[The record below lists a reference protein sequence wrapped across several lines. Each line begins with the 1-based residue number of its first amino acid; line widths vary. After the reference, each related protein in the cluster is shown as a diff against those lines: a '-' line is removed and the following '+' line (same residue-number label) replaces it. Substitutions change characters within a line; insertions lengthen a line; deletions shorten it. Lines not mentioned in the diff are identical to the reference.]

1 MFFLSKMSVR
11 IGSTDRVHRESIGR
25 IFIGQNSRCLP
36 TGGMYHIPFILP
48 ESVTIYPSWHLLL
61 SACNSSH
68 QMCINNCAS
77 QLEKSS
83 LTSKYFLRAV
93 FNYCLLICCSLASE
107 YSFKA
112 LFLYMNLSALSFFC
126 VTNLRYIYPYTFNP
140 FYRSLIIIT

>member
-36 TGGMYHIPFILP
+36 TGGTYHIPFILQ
-48 ESVTIYPSWHLLL
+48 ESVSIYPSWHLLH

-77 QLEKSS
+77 QLVKSS
-83 LTSKYFLRAV
+83 LTLKYFLRAV
-93 FNYCLLICCSLASE
+93 FNYCLLIRCSLASE
-107 YSFKA
+107 YFFKA
-112 LFLYMNLSALSFFC
+112 LFLYMNLSALSLLC
-126 VTNLRYIYPYTFNP
+126 HQ
-140 FYRSLIIIT
+140 SLIYIHIHSIHFIDHL